1 MTPVYYDP
9 TNYDLFIGIDTD
21 KRSFSFT
28 VRERNQKKHRKMP
41 SNPDQFYQYIQNHYP
56 HQKVVCAYEAGP
68 TGFGLY
74 DYLLQ
79 KEVTCFVTSPA
90 SIPKAPNERV
100 KTNRIDS
107 GKIAEYLMSGD
118 FKPIRV
124 PTGPYRDLRD
134 LVKIMERYTY
144 ERKAAKQRI
153 KSLLLYK
160 NLHNAIQSVD
170 SRWSRAYL
178 RELERLACA
187 PAERERL
194 NMLLSDLTYARKNL
208 AVIHRKLKQF
218 CQEHQEIHDYM
229 GYLESIPGIGFI
241 IAVTILG
248 TIGDPAD
255 LTNPRE
261 IAAFLGLAPSE
272 YSTGDTVTK
281 GSITHL
287 GNKVLRSLLVESAW
301 ATIRKDTQLRQ
312 FYYRIRQKHQ
322 GQAASK
328 IAITAVARKMTQII
342 YRILKDKRPYVNYS
356 DR

>member
-1 MTPVYYDP
+1 MTPVHYDP

-21 KRSFSFT
+21 KRSFAFT

-56 HQKVVCAYEAGP
+56 QRKVVCAYEAGP

-124 PTGPYRDLRD
+124 PTGFYRDLRD
-134 LVKIMERYTY
+134 LVKIRERYTY

-160 NLHNAIQSVD
+160 NLHNAIPSVD
-170 SRWSRAYL
+170 SRWSKAYL
-178 RELERLACA
+178 RELERLECA

-208 AVIHRKLKQF
+208 AVIHRKLRQF
-218 CQEHQEIHDYM
+218 CREHQEIHEYM

-248 TIGDPAD
+248 TIGDPAH

-272 YSTGDTVTK
+272 HSTGDTVNK

-287 GNKVLRSLLVESAW
+287 GNKVLRSLLVEAAW
-301 ATIRKDTQLRQ
+301 ATVRKDTQLRQ
-312 FYYRIRQKHQ
+312 FYYRIRHKHHD
-322 GQAASK
+322 QAASK

-356 DR
+356 DL